1 MLKKTN
7 YCQGCIRTDV
17 TLKLT
22 KADGKPYWLCENCLN
37 PLPRKAYELGRANS
51 RKNWPGDEE
60 ETKKAK

>member
-1 MLKKTN
+1 MFKKTS

-22 KADGKPYWLCENCLN
+22 KADGKPYWLCEKCLN
-37 PLPRKAYELGRANS
+37 PLPRKAYELGRAHS
-51 RKNWPGDEE
+51 RKNWPGEE